1 MQTAYVL
8 PTEIE
13 NVLLSSVNHQFSQIV
28 TVDVFINTS
37 LQEDKQYLDS

>member
-1 MQTAYVL
+1 MQTACVL

-13 NVLLSSVNHQFSQIV
+13 NVMLSSINHQFSQIV
-28 TVDVFINTS
+28 TGDIFINTS